1 MKINLKSNEIKF
13 ISYRS
18 KRFLSKDIL
27 SVWALLSTKKPLFF
41 CVLCGRGDLPSSNR
55 W

>member
-1 MKINLKSNEIKF
+1 MKIHLKLNKIKF
-13 ISYRS
+13 IPYQC

-27 SVWALLSTKKPLFF
+27 SVWARLTVKKPLFF
-41 CVLCGRGDLPSSNR
+41 GVLCRRGDLPSSN